1 MVAVIAV
8 DVLIENFALLSQG
21 LPWYGFGGWRIGV
34 GGWGEAEERPDLLDL
49 WFVVRC
55 RGVFGCVVCLAKLI
69 LLLAETKMNSLRS
82 NSSV

>member
-1 MVAVIAV
+1 VFVFVVVVVVVAMIAV

-49 WFVVRC
+49 WFAR
-55 RGVFGCVVCLAKLI
+55 
-69 LLLAETKMNSLRS
+69 
-82 NSSV
+82 

>member
-34 GGWGEAEERPDLLDL
+34 GGWGEAEERLDLLDL
-49 WFVVRC
+49 WFVVAVVAC
-55 RGVFGCVVCLAKLI
+55 LVVVCLAKLI